1 MIGISSVRGVLAL
14 VALCTTTACGGA
26 ETVTVTVTVTTVA
39 STAAEAT
46 GSPTSASPPT
56 VSTAAAVATGTA
68 TGELSSVDEEAG
80 REFAAEARLL
90 TALCLNGS
98 PVGYPAINDVV
109 AAANTLIRIGRKY
122 PNAVWNHSRGEP
134 PLADAM
140 IDVGE
145 QVAPCYPDVGKR
157 LTSAG
162 KRLKR

>member
-26 ETVTVTVTVTTVA
+26 ETVTVTVTTVA

-46 GSPTSASPPT
+46 GSPTSASPPPT
-56 VSTAAAVATGTA
+56 VSTAAIATGTT

-80 REFAAEARLL
+80 REFAADVKLL

-122 PNAVWNHSRGEP
+122 PHAIWTHSPGEP